1 MSIVNSGNKF
11 NCEIAYMVYSH
22 AYDNWSNLSDKEQ
35 KKARRQVES
44 TLRES
49 GFNGNPT
56 GLISEAA
63 LETVVNQKK
72 GIQPTKMT
80 RTALEHPI
88 TYTNVAMHCLSQP
101 TKLSFDDYFKV
112 WADNLVTTIT
122 TNEEN
127 QRLRSY
133 QSDFNFGVD
142 CWKEMY
148 ENAGIKLVEKPI
160 LRTNEVKR
168 QYGIL

>member
-1 MSIVNSGNKF
+1 MSIVNENNRF
-11 NCEIAYMVYSH
+11 NCEIAYMVYSKS
-22 AYDNWSNLSDKEQ
+22 YDNWANLSDKEQ

-63 LETVVNQKK
+63 LQTVINQKK
-72 GIQPTKMT
+72 GIQPTKQS
-80 RTALEHPI
+80 RTALEHPV
-88 TYTNVAMHCLSQP
+88 TYTNVAMYCLTRP
-101 TKLSFDDYFKV
+101 TKLSFDEYFNV
-112 WADNLVTTIT
+112 WADNLVTTVT

-127 QRLRSY
+127 QRLRKF
-133 QSDFNFGVD
+133 QSTYRFGID

-148 ENAGIKLVEKPI
+148 AQAGVKLVERPRMMSK
-160 LRTNEVKR
+160 EEKR
-168 QYGIL
+168 EWGIV